1 MNNENS
7 KYSMTIEELAKRL
20 ESYQQKNGN
29 GGYPKTDNKDWKD
42 GYARAITDI
51 LWIIA

>member
-7 KYSMTIEELAKRL
+7 KYSKTIEELAAML
-20 ESYQQKNGN
+20 EKFQKEHGD
-29 GGYPKTDNKDWKD
+29 GGAAKMDNQDWKD

-51 LWIIA
+51 LWIIS